1 MPSAALLDGMVAA
14 GRLSAE
20 DAADLAA
27 ADELFAD
34 LQQAL
39 RLVVGTSGLV
49 PEALSAP
56 ATGFV
61 LDCCDSPG
69 THGSSARVTAHRART
84 ESLFDRLMPPPSP
97 EIPRVPKIRITV
109 VKTTNFRNFLDR
121 RAVFLVAKK
130 RRRHVRQTSFQNIM
144 EPGDGKWADRL
155 NRTE

>member
-14 GRLSAE
+14 GRLSAD

-39 RLVVGTSGLV
+39 RLVVGTSGLA

-61 LDCCDSPG
+61 LDCCDSPDAADLRA
-69 THGSSARVTAHRART
+69 HVSAHRERT

-97 EIPRVPKIRITV
+97 
-109 VKTTNFRNFLDR
+109 
-121 RAVFLVAKK
+121 
-130 RRRHVRQTSFQNIM
+130 
-144 EPGDGKWADRL
+144 
-155 NRTE
+155 